1 MKNIT
6 ADTICEEHEGQT
18 FDRKSARISPQAL
31 AATIVSFA
39 NADGGI
45 IVVGVEDDGTVSG
58 IDRYKDNINEL
69 IRVPYD
75 FCVPSVNVEIEYL
88 SKVVVGGKTENMMV
102 MKIPQS
108 SQLHATNKDE
118 VYLRLGDK
126 SKKLTFEERLQ
137 LLYAKGARFF
147 EDEPVPG
154 TDRTDIDINIVE
166 NYCRKIGYSKSVN
179 EYLRQNKNWL
189 VRKMVNRT

>member
-58 IDRYKDNINEL
+58 IDRYRDNINEL

-88 SKVVVGGKTENMMV
+88 
-102 MKIPQS
+102 
-108 SQLHATNKDE
+108 
-118 VYLRLGDK
+118 
-126 SKKLTFEERLQ
+126 
-137 LLYAKGARFF
+137 
-147 EDEPVPG
+147 
-154 TDRTDIDINIVE
+154 
-166 NYCRKIGYSKSVN
+166 
-179 EYLRQNKNWL
+179 
-189 VRKMVNRT
+189 